1 MPNGGIIVM
10 YMYRLLFIAPL
21 LALVTVIIL
30 NVLAEGINV
39 RTDKAGMQEALPEAS
54 IARSMEKGYAVE
66 DTDIL
71 NDVLP
76 YVVGVSVAS
85 IVLIILKNR

>member
-1 MPNGGIIVM
+1 M

-30 NVLAEGINV
+30 NVLAEGMNV
-39 RTDKAGMQEALPEAS
+39 RTDKEAIQEAMPEAS
-54 IARSMEKGYAVE
+54 IARSMERGYAVE
-66 DTDIL
+66 DTGIL
-71 NDVLP
+71 NNVLP
-76 YVVGVSVAS
+76 YVIGVSVAS

>member
-1 MPNGGIIVM
+1 M

-30 NVLAEGINV
+30 NVLAEGMNV
-39 RTDKAGMQEALPEAS
+39 RTDKEAIQEALPEAS
-54 IARSMEKGYAVE
+54 IARSMEREYAVE
-66 DTDIL
+66 DTGIL
-71 NDVLP
+71 KDVLP
-76 YVVGVSVAS
+76 YVIGVSVAS